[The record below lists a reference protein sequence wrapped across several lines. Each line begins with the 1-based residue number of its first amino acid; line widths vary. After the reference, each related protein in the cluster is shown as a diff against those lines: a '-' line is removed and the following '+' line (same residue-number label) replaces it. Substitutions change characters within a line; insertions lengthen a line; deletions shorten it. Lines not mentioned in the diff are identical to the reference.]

1 MILPTGQLMIA
12 EAAGPK
18 RMGRVMSVVAV
29 PTMLAPILG
38 PTIGGVIL
46 QNASWRWIFFVN
58 LPIGVLAVIAS
69 LRSLPNVERGKAPA
83 LDFRGLLLMATGLP
97 LLTYGVAEIGSTG
110 SFTSPQVIVSC
121 LLGVA
126 LISAF
131 RGARVTR
138 QAAAA

>member
-69 LRSLPNVERGKAPA
+69 LRSLPNVERGKGPGA
-83 LDFRGLLLMATGLP
+83 GLP
-97 LLTYGVAEIGSTG
+97 RT
-110 SFTSPQVIVSC
+110 
-121 LLGVA
+121 
-126 LISAF
+126 
-131 RGARVTR
+131 
-138 QAAAA
+138 AADGDLQQDAAHAAHDGQ